1 MPLAYSSAEW
11 AAIEKFLDHF
21 KDELQ
26 RRVTT
31 SAIPLPA
38 CTVDRFI
45 PIVVALAAENGDPRM
60 RALLTKNAL
69 SFEGN
74 RALMTEY
81 LDRLKGVKPAW
92 PGVPANQTRE
102 SEHAIITLFPE
113 LDDAAIYAAK
123 RAGIETS
130 PLFSVPLAD
139 GPYCHKTVPGAA
151 GVALDG
157 SSTKKVTLFYQA
169 HGGEYYLV
177 AWGVHFG
184 KTRDGKDAV
193 YQVRGVAPGCI
204 LKERYIL
211 RPQGK

>member
-26 RRVTT
+26 RRIT
-31 SAIPLPA
+31 AGGIPLPA
-38 CTVDRFI
+38 CTVDHFI
-45 PIVVALAAENGDPRM
+45 PLVVALAAEKGGPP
-60 RALLTKNAL
+60 AQKLTKNAL

-74 RALMTEY
+74 RALMAGY
-81 LDRLKGVKPAW
+81 LDRLKGAKPVW

-102 SEHAIITLFPE
+102 SEDSVIDLFPD
-113 LDDAAIYAAK
+113 LDDAAIHAAK

-151 GVALDG
+151 GVAIDG

-204 LKERYIL
+204 LKKGYTL
-211 RPQGK
+211 RPPGK

>member
-1 MPLAYSSAEW
+1 MPLAYSSDEW
-11 AAIEKFLDHF
+11 AAIEKFLDRF
-21 KDELQ
+21 KNEIQ
-26 RRVTT
+26 RRITD
-31 SAIPLPA
+31 SGIPLPY
-38 CTVDRFI
+38 CTVDHFI
-45 PIVVALAAENGDPRM
+45 HVAISLAPEKVGLPAQK
-60 RALLTKNAL
+60 LTKNAL

-74 RALMTEY
+74 RTLMIGY
-81 LDRLKGVKPAW
+81 LDRLKGVKPVW

-102 SEHAIITLFPE
+102 SEDSIIRLFPK

-139 GPYCHKTVPGAA
+139 GPYCHKTVPGSA

-157 SSTKKVTLFYQA
+157 SSRKMVTLVYQA

-177 AWGVHFG
+177 AWGVHVG
-184 KTRDGKDAV
+184 KTKDGKDAV

-211 RPQGK
+211 RPPGK

>member
-1 MPLAYSSAEW
+1 MPLAYTSDDWS
-11 AAIEKFLDHF
+11 AIEKFLNYS
-21 KDELQ
+21 KVRIQSRVGAPLQ
-26 RRVTT
+26 TC
-31 SAIPLPA
+31 SAE
-38 CTVDRFI
+38 RFI
-45 PIVVALAAENGDPRM
+45 QAVIDIAATGCGGDRVK
-60 RALLTKNAL
+60 RLLTKTAL
-69 SFEGN
+69 SEESN
-74 RALMTEY
+74 HARMTEY
-81 LDRLKGVKPAW
+81 LDRLKGVKPTW
-92 PGVPANQTRE
+92 PGIQTDRSNSESDIVDAFPAL
-102 SEHAIITLFPE
+102 S
-113 LDDAAIYAAK
+113 DAAANAAK

-139 GPYCHKTVPGAA
+139 GPYCHKTVPGSA

-157 SSTKKVTLFYQA
+157 SSRKMVTLFYQA

-211 RPQGK
+211 RPPGK

>member
-1 MPLAYSSAEW
+1 MPLAYSCAEW
-11 AAIEKFLDHF
+11 AAIEKFLDRF
-21 KDELQ
+21 KGEIQ
-26 RRVTT
+26 RRITT
-31 SAIPLPA
+31 SGIAFPA
-38 CTVDRFI
+38 CTVDHFI
-45 PIVVALAAENGDPRM
+45 SVAISLAAEKGDPRM

-69 SFEGN
+69 GFEDN
-74 RALMTEY
+74 RTLISGY

-102 SEHAIITLFPE
+102 SEDSIIRHFPK

-139 GPYCHKTVPGAA
+139 GPYCHKTVPGSA
-151 GVALDG
+151 GVAVD
-157 SSTKKVTLFYQA
+157 SSSRKMVTLFYQA

-211 RPQGK
+211 RPPGK

>member
-1 MPLAYSSAEW
+1 MPLAYTEDDW
-11 AAIEKFLDHF
+11 NAIEKFLNYS
-21 KDELQ
+21 KDRIQSRIGTPL
-26 RRVTT
+26 RVC
-31 SAIPLPA
+31 SLADFRQAAI
-38 CTVDRFI
+38 DI
-45 PIVVALAAENGDPRM
+45 AATGCGGERV
-60 RALLTKNAL
+60 RKLLTKTALNDADNNAL
-69 SFEGN
+69 ISG
-74 RALMTEY
+74 Y

-102 SEHAIITLFPE
+102 SEHTIITLFPE
-113 LDDAAIYAAK
+113 LDDAAIHAAK